1 MKKYVWLS
9 LTIALVLGFVTIAF
23 AATNGSGPATVTSAG
38 TANGLSATNTVVDSI
53 TICAESDNTGAIA
66 VGKTPV
72 AALATRAGV
81 YLNAGD
87 CYSNS
92 DRQNLTT
99 IKIDATVTGDGV
111 TYEWYAN

>member
-1 MKKYVWLS
+1 MRKS
-9 LTIALVLGFVTIAF
+9 IILTFILLAIPAMAF
-23 AATNGSGPATVTSAG
+23 AANGSGRAVVASAG
-38 TANGLSATNTVVDSI
+38 TANALSATNTLVDTI
-53 TICAESDNTGAIA
+53 TVCAESDNTGVIA

-87 CYSNS
+87 CYSTS

>member
-1 MKKYVWLS
+1 MRK
-9 LTIALVLGFVTIAF
+9 TIVLILLLIAIPAMAF
-23 AATNGSGPATVTSAG
+23 ADNGSGRAVVASAG
-38 TANGLSATNTVVDSI
+38 TANALSTTSTVVDTI
-53 TICAESDNTGAIA
+53 TICAESDNTGVIA

-87 CYSNS
+87 CYSTS
-92 DRQNLTT
+92 DRQNLTN